1 MASYVQRSFVG
12 GMNLSVDDTRLGENE
27 YKFAKN
33 VRNRFGTL
41 EGVKNAKDI
50 SSNIGAFT
58 SGQAAQG
65 IYAVGE
71 YVFIFFN
78 GGCKYRK
85 PNNPD
90 TTWSTVIN
98 PGTLDRSAEI
108 FVQAVPAST
117 QNFLR
122 KETQVAGASLEL
134 DTAVTV
140 QRTVASIIVQ
150 DGINKPKIIEIVDDV
165 VTDRT
170 AKTYAEW
177 QNGGEVTE
185 LKDTAPTP
193 STAWQANQNYTNV
206 ASTSTDGNGAS
217 IRFMIAVDSSG
228 NPTFTVTTGGSE
240 YAPNDSIVITD
251 PGSTSNTATV
261 KVKRA
266 KADDREYIPIGRQ
279 MAFYNN
285 KLFLISP
292 NGTEI
297 YHSASGRPL
306 DFVVATDDDGNKI
319 NTDETIGGAPG
330 TSYTVG
336 YNEVTALKTLNSDAL
351 LVSTKGGSYAV
362 SLDYSQTVFGEPF
375 FNKQFLFTANSIN
388 QKSFIEMLGDF
399 AFIDPE
405 GLRSF
410 NAVQQSKN
418 EARNS
423 VFSLKVARLF
433 KDVVQTSNKCAAI
446 SFDDYALFACNTIYG
461 HGILVF
467 DILTQQFVSFDQF
480 TDDSNSN
487 IGAVIEFAKVETNN
501 RRELFAITHGTT
513 TSSGEPVY
521 KCVKL
526 YEGTNFSKAYLETK
540 AFCTFDTRVEQKPR
554 ELRLLYNK
562 IQLASAVTA
571 IQRVNDE
578 VTPDSSAG
586 SQTKSISAQA
596 TPVQFPVKL
605 PVNWSGPK
613 RIQNLLYNFQNGQQG
628 WKISYA
634 LQWTNGVT
642 LSNIQIDT
650 QDITP
655 MNPMLS
661 QAYVS

>member
-1 MASYVQRSFVG
+1 
-12 GMNLSVDDTRLGENE
+12 MNLSVDDTRLGENE

-50 SSNIGAFT
+50 SSDIGAFT
-58 SGQAAQG
+58 SNPPIQA
-65 IYAVGE
+65 IYSVGE
-71 YVFIFFN
+71 YVFVFFN

-90 TTWSTVIN
+90 TTWSTLYSS
-98 PGTLDRSAEI
+98 GTMDRSAEI

-134 DTAVTV
+134 DTATTV
-140 QRTVASIIVQ
+140 QKTVSAVVVQ
-150 DGINKPKIIEIVDDV
+150 DGINTPRIIEIANNVAE
-165 VTDRT
+165 DRT
-170 AKTYAEW
+170 AKTYAQW
-177 QNGGEVTE
+177 SDGTR
-185 LKDTAPTP
+185 
-193 STAWQANQNYTNV
+193 
-206 ASTSTDGNGAS
+206 TS
-217 IRFMIAVDSSG
+217 
-228 NPTFTVTTGGSE
+228 
-240 YAPNDSIVITD
+240 
-251 PGSTSNTATV
+251 
-261 KVKRA
+261 
-266 KADDREYIPIGRQ
+266 REYIPVGKQ
-279 MAFYNN
+279 MAFFNN
-285 KLFLISP
+285 KLFVVSKD
-292 NGTEI
+292 GTEI
-297 YHSASGRPL
+297 YHSVSGRPL
-306 DFVVATDDDGNKI
+306 DFVVPIDTSGNKI
-319 NTDETIGGAPG
+319 NADETIGGAPA
-330 TSYTVG
+330 TAYTVG
-336 YNEVTALKTLNSDAL
+336 YNEITALKTLNSDGL

-362 SLDYSQTVFGEPF
+362 ALDYAFTVFGEPSF
-375 FNKQFLFTANSIN
+375 TKQFLFTANTIN
-388 QKSFIEMLGDF
+388 QKSFIELLGDF

-433 KDVVQTSNKCAAI
+433 KDVVQTPNKCAAI
-446 SFDDYALFACNTIYG
+446 AFDDYALFACNTIYG

-513 TSSGEPVY
+513 TSSGDPAY

-526 YEGTNFSKAYLETK
+526 YEGTNFSKAYLETR

-586 SQTKSISAQA
+586 SQTKSVSAQA
-596 TPVQFPVKL
+596 TPVKFPVKL

-613 RIQNLLYNFQNGQQG
+613 RIQNLLYNFQSGQQG